1 VPGRRGRAPKSSLIF
16 EGTSETQWLVVARLI
31 SGLPFPDPSPDGVY
45 NSQNVTLDVPAQL
58 AAVKAQ
64 KIPYATITE
73 TPAS

>member
-1 VPGRRGRAPKSSLIF
+1 
-16 EGTSETQWLVVARLI
+16 LVVARLI